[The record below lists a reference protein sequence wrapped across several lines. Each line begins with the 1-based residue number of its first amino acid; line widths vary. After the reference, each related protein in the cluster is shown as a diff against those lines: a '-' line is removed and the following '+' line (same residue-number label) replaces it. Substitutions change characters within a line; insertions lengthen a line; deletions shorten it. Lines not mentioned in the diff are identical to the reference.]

1 MAAELDLQLK
11 QLFSA
16 HPLLKKILIGKV
28 IISIACIFPWLEVI
42 KINNYNT
49 TTLSIIITTYIIFA
63 PFIYFFLA
71 RHSSNQLQFE
81 KRFNQ
86 NFEALVFGIML
97 PAGQFNPLITIL
109 FIIVVGGAIV
119 IGGIKL
125 VLTRAISSL
134 IGIAIGILAF
144 GFTVNIEITPSL
156 VVYTGIGYAIFCFIT
171 GYFTYTTAI
180 QISETRKLLKKE
192 QEKSEGLLLNI
203 LPKSIAQR
211 LKNQDSVIADSFE
224 NISVLFADLVG
235 FTVLSVKL
243 SPEG

>member
-1 MAAELDLQLK
+1 MKLK
-11 QLFSA
+11 NLFSA
-16 HPLLKKILIGKV
+16 HPLLIKILIGKI

-71 RHSSNQLQFE
+71 RYSSNQLQFE

-97 PAGQFNPLITIL
+97 PVGQFNPLITIL

-134 IGIAIGILAF
+134 IGIAIAAD
-144 GFTVNIEITPSL
+144 FT
-156 VVYTGIGYAIFCFIT
+156 
-171 GYFTYTTAI
+171 TY
-180 QISETRKLLKKE
+180 
-192 QEKSEGLLLNI
+192 
-203 LPKSIAQR
+203 LPAR
-211 LKNQDSVIADSFE
+211 L
-224 NISVLFADLVG
+224 
-235 FTVLSVKL
+235 
-243 SPEG
+243 